1 VIYLKISQLNEYL
14 RMAWSAIIGHKL
26 RSFLTTL
33 GIFIGVTTIITI
45 WTTIQGLNSY
55 VNGTLADIG
64 NSVVYVE
71 KYPWIIKND
80 FWKYRNRKK
89 VSWKEYEAIKRYS
102 HLAAHIAPQISS
114 RKIVSYKAKR
124 YDNIPILGTT
134 EQFADISSTNISDGR
149 FMTPPDIRSRSR
161 VVVIGAELATQL
173 FDNASPLGQHIKID
187 QARYRIIGV
196 LEKQG
201 SFFGQSRDNFAIIPI
216 GTFQH
221 SFGNNRG
228 MQIAVATDK
237 TDDLDNLK
245 DELNGILRKVR
256 HVKPG
261 AENDFAINQM
271 DQLTSFYSSATST
284 LYGII
289 FVIAAISLLV
299 GGIGITNIML
309 VSVTERTRE
318 IGVRKAL
325 GATRNNILSQ
335 FIIESVAIASIG
347 GVIGILFGIGA
358 GLMIL
363 NSMSVEGGIAF
374 SSIAVGF
381 LFSAFVGIVSGLYP
395 AYKAANMN
403 PIDSL
408 RYE

>member
-1 VIYLKISQLNEYL
+1 
-14 RMAWSAIIGHKL
+14 
-26 RSFLTTL
+26 
-33 GIFIGVTTIITI
+33 
-45 WTTIQGLNSY
+45 
-55 VNGTLADIG
+55 
-64 NSVVYVE
+64 
-71 KYPWIIKND
+71 
-80 FWKYRNRKK
+80 
-89 VSWKEYEAIKRYS
+89 
-102 HLAAHIAPQISS
+102 
-114 RKIVSYKAKR
+114 
-124 YDNIPILGTT
+124 
-134 EQFADISSTNISDGR
+134 
-149 FMTPPDIRSRSR
+149 
-161 VVVIGAELATQL
+161 
-173 FDNASPLGQHIKID
+173 
-187 QARYRIIGV
+187 
-196 LEKQG
+196 
-201 SFFGQSRDNFAIIPI
+201 
-216 GTFQH
+216 
-221 SFGNNRG
+221 
-228 MQIAVATDK
+228 
-237 TDDLDNLK
+237 
-245 DELNGILRKVR
+245 
-256 HVKPG
+256 
-261 AENDFAINQM
+261 M

-325 GATRNNILSQ
+325 GATRSNILSQ

-358 GLMIL
+358 GLMVL
-363 NSMSVEGGIAF
+363 NSMSVEGGIAL